1 SEVRSL
7 AQRSADAAKE
17 IKALIGSSVER
28 VEAGSALVGQA
39 GQTMNEIVDSVRR
52 VSDII
57 GEITASA
64 SEQRDNIEQVSQ
76 AVRQLDQMTQQ
87 NAALVE
93 ESAAASESLREQASG
108 LLRAASQFKLRGGA
122 GMGHASAAPVAA
134 PAPPSTRPAPLAR
147 AKGALRLK

>member
-1 SEVRSL
+1 
-7 AQRSADAAKE
+7 
-17 IKALIGSSVER
+17 
-28 VEAGSALVGQA
+28 
-39 GQTMNEIVDSVRR
+39 
-52 VSDII
+52 
-57 GEITASA
+57 
-64 SEQRDNIEQVSQ
+64 
-76 AVRQLDQMTQQ
+76 MTQQ

-122 GMGHASAAPVAA
+122 GMGHASVAPVAA